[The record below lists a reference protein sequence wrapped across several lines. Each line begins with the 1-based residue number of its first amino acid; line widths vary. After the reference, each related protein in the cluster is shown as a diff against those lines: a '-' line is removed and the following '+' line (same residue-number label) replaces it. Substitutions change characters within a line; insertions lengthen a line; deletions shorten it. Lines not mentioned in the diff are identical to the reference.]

1 MANPSRKPAR
11 TAAARPAPDRAALA
25 RLRARIDRIDD
36 SILRLLVERF
46 RVVEDVLR
54 AKQRSGGA
62 VYRPLREHLQ
72 LDRLEGLAAA
82 DGGPLSADAVRAVFG
97 EILSASRALQGSPR
111 VAYLGPE
118 GTFSERAA
126 RAQFGSAARLVPVAS
141 IPEVFAAVERSR
153 AQLGIVPIENSTE
166 GMVGPTLDALVSSP
180 LRIVAE
186 RGLAVRQALLSRS
199 SDLRRIRRVVSH
211 PQSLAQCRDW
221 LSRRLPDVA
230 TIEVASNAAAAARA
244 ARSPSTAAIA
254 SRDAA
259 RRYGLQVL
267 AEDIQDAAH
276 NVTRFVV
283 LAPPGFA
290 VEAGADK
297 MSILF
302 SVRNRPGAL
311 FRALE
316 PLARARVDLCKLES
330 RPMRGRS
337 WEYLF
342 FVDLRGAIE
351 GSRVRTALAAMERE
365 CILFKV
371 LGAYAE
377 ARSA

>member
-1 MANPSRKPAR
+1 
-11 TAAARPAPDRAALA
+11 
-25 RLRARIDRIDD
+25 
-36 SILRLLVERF
+36 
-46 RVVEDVLR
+46 
-54 AKQRSGGA
+54 
-62 VYRPLREHLQ
+62 
-72 LDRLEGLAAA
+72 
-82 DGGPLSADAVRAVFG
+82 
-97 EILSASRALQGSPR
+97 
-111 VAYLGPE
+111 
-118 GTFSERAA
+118 
-126 RAQFGSAARLVPVAS
+126 
-141 IPEVFAAVERSR
+141 
-153 AQLGIVPIENSTE
+153 
-166 GMVGPTLDALVSSP
+166 
-180 LRIVAE
+180 
-186 RGLAVRQALLSRS
+186 
-199 SDLRRIRRVVSH
+199 VVSH

-283 LAPPGFA
+283 LAPPGTA